1 MRRTGS
7 PNDARPRTLEALAT
21 VSEVGHVKAA
31 LLPPPCVGDE
41 VAVAVGE
48 ESGVAVTLGE
58 LPPPLQAETKA
69 ASAASASRR
78 RGMYKSVT
86 LSGFSPRSHSS
97 YRRSKTCRLAAHT
110 RRRDVA
116 SMTTT
121 LANGLAS
128 ASPSEVA
135 FSGTVLNAP
144 HFFYGTNTHAM
155 HEAFDVRSDD
165 GHRVEVVDN
174 VKLAP
179 RVPVMPGDRV
189 SILGELVPETNHGP
203 LVHWTHHDPA
213 HVHPDGYIELNGR
226 RYA

>member
-1 MRRTGS
+1 
-7 PNDARPRTLEALAT
+7 
-21 VSEVGHVKAA
+21 
-31 LLPPPCVGDE
+31 
-41 VAVAVGE
+41 
-48 ESGVAVTLGE
+48 
-58 LPPPLQAETKA
+58 
-69 ASAASASRR
+69 
-78 RGMYKSVT
+78 
-86 LSGFSPRSHSS
+86 
-97 YRRSKTCRLAAHT
+97 
-110 RRRDVA
+110 
-116 SMTTT
+116 MTTT

-144 HFFYGTNTHAM
+144 RFFYGTNTHAM

-179 RVPVMPGDRV
+179 RVPVAPGDRV
-189 SILGELVPETNHGP
+189 SILGELVPDTSHGP

-213 HVHPDGYIELNGR
+213 HVHPDGYIDFNGR

>member
-1 MRRTGS
+1 
-7 PNDARPRTLEALAT
+7 
-21 VSEVGHVKAA
+21 
-31 LLPPPCVGDE
+31 
-41 VAVAVGE
+41 
-48 ESGVAVTLGE
+48 
-58 LPPPLQAETKA
+58 
-69 ASAASASRR
+69 
-78 RGMYKSVT
+78 
-86 LSGFSPRSHSS
+86 
-97 YRRSKTCRLAAHT
+97 
-110 RRRDVA
+110 
-116 SMTTT
+116 MTTT

-128 ASPSEVA
+128 ASPIEVA

-179 RVPVMPGDRV
+179 RVPVAPGDRV
-189 SILGELVPETNHGP
+189 SILGELVPETSHGP

-213 HVHPDGYIELNGR
+213 HVHPDGYIDFNGR